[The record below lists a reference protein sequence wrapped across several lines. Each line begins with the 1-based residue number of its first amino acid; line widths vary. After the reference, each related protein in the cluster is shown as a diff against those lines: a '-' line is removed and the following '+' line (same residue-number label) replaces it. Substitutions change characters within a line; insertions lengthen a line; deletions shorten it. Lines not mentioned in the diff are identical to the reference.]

1 MFITSV
7 NATGDKLFTG
17 VVYTA
22 DKFIVGVNDT
32 SKQPLSRIF
41 IDRRYQRHRRSIK
54 IRDKGYLLKFSLVTT
69 TPMINLLPVTTTP
82 VNKFIASDKNK
93 DAMEMGSCQG
103 ES

>member
-54 IRDKGYLLKFSLVTT
+54 SVTRVIYLNFSLVTT
-69 TPMINLLPVTTTP
+69 TPTIILLPVTTTL

-93 DAMEMGSCQG
+93 DAMEMVS
-103 ES
+103 